1 MDEVIISDKQI
12 EQIASRT
19 ATILYGR
26 LKNDLENQKELV
38 SVKEAARILGVTTTH
53 MRNIKDDY
61 AYIRRGKNQKGN
73 IFFIRESL
81 TAVPEKKIND
91 NK

>member
-1 MDEVIISDKQI
+1 MDEVMISDKQI

-61 AYIRRGKNQKGN
+61 TYIRRGKNQKGN

-81 TAVPEKKIND
+81 TAVPEKNIND

>member
-1 MDEVIISDKQI
+1 MDEVMISDKQI

-38 SVKEAARILGVTTTH
+38 NVKEAARILGVTTTH

-61 AYIRRGKNQKGN
+61 AYIRRGKNQKGK

-81 TAVPEKKIND
+81 TAVPEKNIND

>member
-61 AYIRRGKNQKGN
+61 AYIRRGNNQKGN

>member
-1 MDEVIISDKQI
+1 MDEVMISDKQI

-53 MRNIKDDY
+53 MRNIKDEY
-61 AYIRRGKNQKGN
+61 SYIRRGKNQKGN